1 MKTLRNVITYWSKMK
16 KKKQKNKQTK
26 KKPQN
31 RAYVFCSAY
40 DNHPQTKQNKITYE
54 GLRNRGANC
63 KAALACTVYI
73 IF

>member
-16 KKKQKNKQTK
+16 KKKHTK
-26 KKPQN
+26 K